1 MNFVKKLFEGEIDED
16 VHFQFIRFGKGN
28 YKGRFQLGF
37 WKTKKIKVKTSFEFS
52 NDLVLL
58 CSKFGNSKVSGIVF
72 TKKNISDVLLE
83 NNIEGNSEAKKSG
96 LYYQNNISEQD
107 LNEKQLVELKKES
120 YSALLDIEGDGFK
133 LKVKKKLPKPGKS
146 EEKIDNRF
154 CVLEAD
160 EKFCSEIKKDFFWDM
175 PEAKKID
182 ISHEVIVDEIVM
194 PESKSEIFTGSSSE
208 KPNQGEKDFAKIRE
222 LAKRKGKIIRK
233 AEIDGKEIVSEKEF
247 EA

>member
-1 MNFVKKLFEGEIDED
+1 MNFIKKIFDGNIDEN

-28 YKGRFQLGF
+28 YKGRFRLGL

-58 CSKFGNSKVSGIVF
+58 CSEFGGGKVSGIVL
-72 TKKNISDVLLE
+72 TKKDISGIMSE
-83 NNIEGNSEAKKSG
+83 NDIEGNSEVKKNG
-96 LYYQNNISEQD
+96 LYYQNNIPEQ
-107 LNEKQLVELKKES
+107 ELGKEQIIELEKES
-120 YSALLDIEGDGFK
+120 YSALLDIEGEGFK
-133 LKVKKKLPKPGKS
+133 LKVKKKLPKPGKN
-146 EEKIDNRF
+146 EDKIDTRF
-154 CVLEAD
+154 CTLEAD
-160 EKFCSEIKKDFFWDM
+160 EKFYSKIKEDFFWDM

-182 ISHEVIVDEIVM
+182 ITHEVIIDEIVM